1 MLDERNV
8 QEGFTRQAVMSNQVA
23 GTFSSIRRL
32 NRRKET
38 AMGLA
43 LFSMAMFI
51 AMVAA
56 TINALRDE
64 TRDRATVLLPVA
76 ARRRRNQSNHHR
88 LPR

>member
-1 MLDERNV
+1 
-8 QEGFTRQAVMSNQVA
+8 
-23 GTFSSIRRL
+23 
-32 NRRKET
+32 
-38 AMGLA
+38 MGLA

-51 AMVAA
+51 AMVAV

>member
-1 MLDERNV
+1 
-8 QEGFTRQAVMSNQVA
+8 
-23 GTFSSIRRL
+23 
-32 NRRKET
+32 
-38 AMGLA
+38 MGLA

-76 ARRRRNQSNHHR
+76 PRRRRNQSNHHR

>member
-1 MLDERNV
+1 
-8 QEGFTRQAVMSNQVA
+8 
-23 GTFSSIRRL
+23 
-32 NRRKET
+32 
-38 AMGLA
+38 MGLA

-76 ARRRRNQSNHHR
+76 ARRRRNQSKSSSFATLNQCLQETSRRKFQNKRSHFF
-88 LPR
+88 P